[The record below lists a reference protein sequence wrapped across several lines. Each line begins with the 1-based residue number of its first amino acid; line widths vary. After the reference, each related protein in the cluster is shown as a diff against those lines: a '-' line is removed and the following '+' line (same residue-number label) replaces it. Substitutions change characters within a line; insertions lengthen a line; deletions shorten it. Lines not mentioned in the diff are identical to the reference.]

1 MPNIEYQAL
10 EWTAREAQGPLPAP
24 QQAELD
30 AWLAAS
36 PRHQGAYLRARAIEH
51 TLNQALLPE
60 TLRPAA
66 IALSVEAT
74 APEVQDVPGATSS
87 IAAPAIPTGGSG
99 RIDTGSTAAAPRRKL
114 PAWSYAGMA
123 VAALLVAT
131 VAMYPAFSP
140 TLVPLPAGGSHDPQQ
155 ALVLQTAIGELR
167 NVPLSDN
174 SVASINSGTRLEV
187 RMSMAERRIALQQGE
202 AWFQVAK
209 DAARPFVV
217 AAGAVRVTAVG
228 TAFAVQRQP
237 GGADVVVTEGVVEV
251 ARAGHRAVVRVAA
264 GEQAFVPE
272 RDGAINVRRQ
282 PDAAT
287 RQLAW
292 REGMIMLNN
301 DTLARAVAQFN
312 RYNTRQILIADPAL
326 RNRTLV
332 GNYRI
337 NEAEHFANDVRALF
351 KVPVVVTAEQIRIG
365 GK

>member
-1 MPNIEYQAL
+1 MSNIEHLAL
-10 EWTAREAQGPLPAP
+10 EWTAREAQGPLAAP

-51 TLNQALLPE
+51 TLNQVLLPQA
-60 TLRPAA
+60 LRPAA
-66 IALSVEAT
+66 SALLAEA
-74 APEVQDVPGATSS
+74 EV
-87 IAAPAIPTGGSG
+87 AAAADGP
-99 RIDTGSTAAAPRRKL
+99 AAAPRRKL

-131 VAMYPAFSP
+131 VAMYPALYP
-140 TLVPLPAGGSHDPQQ
+140 TLTPAAVSHATPD
-155 ALVLQTAIGELR
+155 ALVLQTGVGELR
-167 NVPLSDN
+167 NVPLADN
-174 SVASINSGTRLEV
+174 SVASINSDTRLEV
-187 RMSMAERRIALQQGE
+187 RMTMAERRIALQQGE
-202 AWFQVAK
+202 AWFQVAR

-251 ARAGHRAVVRVAA
+251 SRADQRAIVRVAA

-272 RDGAINVRRQ
+272 RDGAVNVRRQ
-282 PDAAT
+282 PDAGQ

-312 RYNTRQILIADPAL
+312 RYNRRQILIADPAL

-332 GNYRI
+332 GNYRV
-337 NEAEHFANDVRALF
+337 NEAEHFANDVRALL

>member
-1 MPNIEYQAL
+1 MSNIDHQAL
-10 EWTAREAQGPLPAP
+10 EWIAREAQGPLPAP

-36 PRHQGAYLRARAIEH
+36 PRHQGAYLRARAIDH
-51 TLNQALLPE
+51 TLHQVLLPE
-60 TLRPAA
+60 ALRPAA
-66 IALSVEAT
+66 SALSVEAG
-74 APEVQDVPGATSS
+74 V
-87 IAAPAIPTGGSG
+87 AAAADG
-99 RIDTGSTAAAPRRKL
+99 RAAAPNRKL

-131 VAMYPAFSP
+131 VAMYPA
-140 TLVPLPAGGSHDPQQ
+140 LYPALIPAAGSHAAPD
-155 ALVLQTAIGELR
+155 ALVLQTGVGELR
-167 NVPLSDN
+167 NVPLADN
-174 SVASINSGTRLEV
+174 SVARINSDTRLEV
-187 RMSMAERRIALQQGE
+187 QMTMAERHIALQQGE

-217 AAGAVRVTAVG
+217 AAGAVRVKAVG

-251 ARAGHRAVVRVAA
+251 TRAGQRAVVRVAA
-264 GEQAFVPE
+264 GEQAFVPGG
-272 RDGAINVRRQ
+272 DGAVNVRRQ
-282 PDAAT
+282 PDAGQ

-332 GNYRI
+332 GNYRV
-337 NEAEHFANDVRALF
+337 NEAEHFANDVRALL

>member
-1 MPNIEYQAL
+1 MSNIEHQAL

-24 QQAELD
+24 QQAQLD

-51 TLNQALLPE
+51 TLHQVLLPE

-66 IALSVEAT
+66 IALSADAVAAA
-74 APEVQDVPGATSS
+74 APEVLEVAEV
-87 IAAPAIPTGGSG
+87 AEAPAAVP
-99 RIDTGSTAAAPRRKL
+99 ARRKL

-123 VAALLVAT
+123 VAALLAAT
-131 VAMYPAFSP
+131 VAMYPALYP
-140 TLVPLPAGGSHDPQQ
+140 TLTPAAGSQGAPE
-155 ALVLQTAIGELR
+155 ALVLQTAMGELR
-167 NVPLSDN
+167 NVPLADN
-174 SVASINSGTRLEV
+174 SVASINSDTRLEV
-187 RMSMAERRIALQQGE
+187 RMTMAERRIALQRGE

-228 TAFAVQRQP
+228 TAFAVQRQA

-251 ARAGHRAVVRVAA
+251 TRARDGASPRGAVMRVAA

-272 RDGAINVRRQ
+272 GDGAVKVRRQ
-282 PDAAT
+282 ADAAG

-312 RYNTRQILIADPAL
+312 RYNRRQILIADPAL

-337 NEAEHFANDVRALF
+337 NEAEHFANDVRALL

-365 GK
+365 GT

>member
-1 MPNIEYQAL
+1 MSNIDHQAL
-10 EWTAREAQGPLPAP
+10 EWIAREAQGPLPAP

-36 PRHQGAYLRARAIEH
+36 PRHQGAYLRARAIHH
-51 TLNQALLPE
+51 TLHQVLLPE
-60 TLRPAA
+60 ALRPAA
-66 IALSVEAT
+66 SALSAEA
-74 APEVQDVPGATSS
+74 EGA
-87 IAAPAIPTGGSG
+87 AAADGPA
-99 RIDTGSTAAAPRRKL
+99 AAAPRRKL

-131 VAMYPAFSP
+131 VAMYPA
-140 TLVPLPAGGSHDPQQ
+140 LYPALTPAAGSQGAPD
-155 ALVLQTAIGELR
+155 ALVLQTGVGELR
-167 NVPLSDN
+167 NVPLADN
-174 SVASINSGTRLEV
+174 SVASINSDTRLEV
-187 RMSMAERRIALQQGE
+187 QMTMAERRIALQQGE

-217 AAGAVRVTAVG
+217 AAGAVRVTAIG

-251 ARAGHRAVVRVAA
+251 SRADQRAIVRVAA

-272 RDGAINVRRQ
+272 RDGVVNVRRQ
-282 PDAAT
+282 PDAGQ

-312 RYNTRQILIADPAL
+312 RYNRRQILIADPAL

-337 NEAEHFANDVRALF
+337 NEAEQFANDVRALL

>member
-1 MPNIEYQAL
+1 MSNIDHQAL
-10 EWTAREAQGPLPAP
+10 EWTAREAQGPLPAL
-24 QQAELD
+24 QQAQLD

-51 TLNQALLPE
+51 TLHQVLLPE

-66 IALSVEAT
+66 IALSADAMAAA
-74 APEVQDVPGATSS
+74 APEVVEVAE
-87 IAAPAIPTGGSG
+87 APAAVP
-99 RIDTGSTAAAPRRKL
+99 ARRKL

-123 VAALLVAT
+123 VAALLAAT
-131 VAMYPAFSP
+131 VAMYPALYP
-140 TLVPLPAGGSHDPQQ
+140 TLTPAAGSQGAPD
-155 ALVLQTAIGELR
+155 ALVLQTAMGELR
-167 NVPLSDN
+167 NVPLADN
-174 SVASINSGTRLEV
+174 SVASINSDTRLEV
-187 RMSMAERRIALQQGE
+187 RMTMAERRIALQRGE

-251 ARAGHRAVVRVAA
+251 TRARERAALRETVVRVAA

-272 RDGAINVRRQ
+272 GDGAVHVRRQ
-282 PDAAT
+282 ADAAQ

-312 RYNTRQILIADPAL
+312 RYNRRQILIADPAL

-337 NEAEHFANDVRALF
+337 NEAEHFANDVRALL